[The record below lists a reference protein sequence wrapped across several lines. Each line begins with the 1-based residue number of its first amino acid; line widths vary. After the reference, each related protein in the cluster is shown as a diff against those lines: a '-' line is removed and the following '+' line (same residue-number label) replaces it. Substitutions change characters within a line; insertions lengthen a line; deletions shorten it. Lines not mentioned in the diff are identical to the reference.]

1 MEIQQKEMKQ
11 QNIPN
16 FIQLLK
22 NNLKSKLPGKKAHD
36 IMRTGPRI
44 TKTID
49 YINKTPVPSA
59 VLILLYPK
67 NKTFNF
73 ILTLR
78 SKKVESHKGQISL
91 PGGAQEKNE
100 TLSQTALR
108 ESNEEIGVS
117 TEIIEIIGKLSTI
130 YVPFSGFKIYPY
142 VGWTSKVPD
151 LNASEDEVE
160 KIIEI
165 SIDELINNH
174 NQRKKHTTIKGVP
187 VIMPYF
193 NLNKEIV
200 WGATSM
206 ILSEFKEII
215 KRTI

>member
-1 MEIQQKEMKQ
+1 MKQ
-11 QNIPN
+11 QNIPK

-22 NNLKSKLPGKKAHD
+22 NDLKSKLPGKKAHD
-36 IMRTGPRI
+36 AMRIGRRI
-44 TKTID
+44 PKTID
-49 YINKTPVPSA
+49 YIIKTPVPSA

-78 SKKVESHKGQISL
+78 SNKVESHKGQISL
-91 PGGAQEKNE
+91 PGGVQEKNE

-108 ESNEEIGVS
+108 ESNEEIGVK
-117 TEIIEIIGKLSTI
+117 TEIIELIGKLSTI

-142 VGWTSKVPD
+142 VGWTSKAPD
-151 LNASEDEVE
+151 LKASEDEVE

-165 SIDELINNH
+165 SIDELINNN
-174 NQRKKHTTIKGVP
+174 NQRKKNTTIRGVP
-187 VIMPYF
+187 ISMPYF

-215 KRTI
+215 KQIA